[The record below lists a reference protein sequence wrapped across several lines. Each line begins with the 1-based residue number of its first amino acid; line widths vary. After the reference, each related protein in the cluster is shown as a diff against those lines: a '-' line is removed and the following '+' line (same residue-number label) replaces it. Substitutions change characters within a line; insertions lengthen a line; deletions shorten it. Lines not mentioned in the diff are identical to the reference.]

1 MLRGHLASPRLLC
14 CAGCGVIPV
23 KHVHHSDWFQDVYGA
38 DGQFYHQLSERLP
51 RTYLIPKVIFVYS
64 GAHG

>member
-1 MLRGHLASPRLLC
+1 M
-14 CAGCGVIPV
+14 IPV